1 VPIRSVLINVVDVQT
16 SVDFYRQHLG
26 GQLVGEQGADG
37 AVLDFLTGTVEL
49 RRIPSGTAAST
60 WVPDDLQLGFRHLG
74 FKVTDLDARVADLK
88 AAGIP
93 FHLDPIDAEGG
104 VRLAFFFDPD
114 GTLLEF
120 VEGPLQYHEVFDR
133 AAVDADWALGEPE
146 RPRLD
151 HVAETVADLDH
162 TVEEYS
168 KLGWSLMS
176 GIHQAGDAR
185 GFEIAYLRSG
195 DTSLEVFTFS
205 KAELRR
211 REPQLDAAGFLGVD
225 LAGSDADTEVI
236 GRLDSGLGVAV
247 DADGLQRVV
256 RE

>member
-1 VPIRSVLINVVDVQT
+1 VPIRSVLINVVDVQK
-16 SVDFYRQHLG
+16 SVDFYRHHLG
-26 GQLVGEQGADG
+26 GVLVGDQNDDG
-37 AVLDFLTGTVEL
+37 AILDFVVGTVEL
-49 RRIPSGTAAST
+49 RRVEPGAAST
-60 WVPDDLQLGFRHLG
+60 WIPDDLQLGFRHLG
-74 FKVTDLDARVADLK
+74 FKVSNLDARVADLK
-88 AAGIP
+88 SAGIP

-114 GTLLEF
+114 GTLLEY

-151 HVAETVADLDH
+151 HVAETVANLDH
-162 TVEEYS
+162 TVETYS

-205 KAELRR
+205 KAELQRR
-211 REPQLDAAGFLGVD
+211 DSQLDAPGFLAVELDGTDASPAVS
-225 LAGSDADTEVI
+225 GSLVS
-236 GRLDSGLGVAV
+236 GRPVAA
-247 DADGLQRVV
+247 DADGLQRLV

>member
-1 VPIRSVLINVVDVQT
+1 VSIGSVLINVVDVQK
-16 SVDFYRQHLG
+16 SVDFYQQNLG
-26 GQLVGEQGADG
+26 GQLVGEHDSDG
-37 AVLDFLTGTVEL
+37 AILDFVVGTVEL
-49 RRIPSGTAAST
+49 RRIEPGAVST
-60 WVPDDLQLGFRHLG
+60 WIPDDLQLGFRHLG
-74 FKVTDLDARVADLK
+74 FKVSNLDGRVAALK
-88 AAGIP
+88 AAGVP

-114 GTLLEF
+114 GTLLEY

-133 AAVDADWALGEPE
+133 DAVDADWGLGEPD

-151 HVAETVADLDH
+151 HVAETVEDLDR
-162 TVEEYS
+162 TVDEYRE
-168 KLGWSLMS
+168 LGWSLMS

-205 KAELRR
+205 KAELQRR
-211 REPQLDAAGFLGVD
+211 APQLDAPGFLAVELD
-225 LAGSDADTEVI
+225 GSDASPEVV
-236 GRLDSGLGVAV
+236 GHLAAGLDIAV
-247 DADGLQRVV
+247 DADGLQRLV

>member
-1 VPIRSVLINVVDVQT
+1 VPIRSVLINVVDVQA

-26 GQLVGEQGADG
+26 GELVGEQDRDG
-37 AVLDFLTGTVEL
+37 AILDFVVGTVEL
-49 RRIPSGTAAST
+49 RRIEAGTAST
-60 WVPDDLQLGFRHLG
+60 WIPDDLQLGFRHLG
-74 FKVTDLDARVADLK
+74 FKVSNLDARVAELK
-88 AAGIP
+88 SAGIP

-114 GTLLEF
+114 RTLLEY

-133 AAVDADWALGEPE
+133 AAVDADWALGVPD

-162 TVEEYS
+162 TVAEYS

-176 GIHQAGDAR
+176 GIHQANDAR

-205 KAELRR
+205 KAELQRR
-211 REPQLDAAGFLGVD
+211 APQLDAPGFLAAD
-225 LAGSDADTEVI
+225 LDRSDASAEVV
-236 GRLDSGLGVAV
+236 GRLDSGLGVVA
-247 DADGLQRVV
+247 DADGLQRLV